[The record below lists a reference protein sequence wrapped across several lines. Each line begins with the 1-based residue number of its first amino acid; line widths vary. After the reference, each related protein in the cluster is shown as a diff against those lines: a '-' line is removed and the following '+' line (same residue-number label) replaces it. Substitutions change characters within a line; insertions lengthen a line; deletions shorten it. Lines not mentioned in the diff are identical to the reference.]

1 MLAAVAAKPRAVGE
15 LAAEAGLP
23 RRLVLEILIRLMRAG
38 WIVLDQRPS
47 GVIFSASPAGLSVVD
62 DHELPSA
69 PKRIQRLMNFVI
81 DKITGTLY
89 RSRELPFYERHILQ
103 QRAQFERLVW
113 MEPRPLQHYDD
124 AATIVSTLLDEDEK
138 FIAIDPAG
146 DRLVDRFALATVRNG
161 VVEGLPKRAPPEL
174 ASLVMEAAESAPE
187 APAGVGSPVYEP
199 APPPPYEERDL
210 PAPIRA
216 AFELRD
222 LVIGGQEHEHVFH
235 EAIRR
240 AKHRIV
246 IHSTFISAEKFALV
260 RHLLHEAAKRGAVV
274 DILWGEDEDKTG
286 SRTTVATVRQLRE
299 ETEVAGLSSN
309 LRIHS
314 FSTRSHA
321 KIVVA
326 DEGKEDKMVA
336 VVGSCN
342 WLSSGFH
349 AFEASARLR
358 DPRAIAVILE
368 QLAELT
374 RGADGHWTELTNEF
388 ARVASDTR
396 RQLVPKDPQAEITI
410 VLGPQHSQYVRTARD
425 AAVSRVFVTSHR
437 LGAATRPA
445 IIVPAIAAANDRGIE
460 VNVYYGVPSGGL
472 TRADAIVL
480 TRSAAD
486 QGVHVNPVHEPKLHA
501 KILAWDDDHLL
512 LTSQNWLSA
521 DPSDANLRREIGVYI
536 RAPGAGRTVV
546 DRFET
551 LRQS

>member
-1 MLAAVAAKPRAVGE
+1 MLAAVAAEPRTVGE
-15 LAAEAGLP
+15 LASEAALP
-23 RRLVLEILIRLMRAG
+23 RRLVLEVLIRLMRAG
-38 WIVLDQRPS
+38 WIVLDQRSS
-47 GVIFSASPAGLSVVD
+47 GVVFSASSAGLSVVD

-69 PKRIQRLMNFVI
+69 PKRIQRVMNFVI

-89 RSRELPFYERHILQ
+89 RSRELPFYPKHILE

-124 AATIVSTLLDEDEK
+124 ASALVSTLLDADEK

-146 DRLVDRFALATVRNG
+146 DRLVDRYALATVRNG
-161 VVEGLPKRAPPEL
+161 VVEGLPKSAPPEL
-174 ASLVMEAAESAPE
+174 TAMVLQAAGSAPE
-187 APAGVGSPVYEP
+187 TPAGPGSPVYEP
-199 APPPPYEERDL
+199 APPQPYEERDL

-216 AFELRD
+216 VFQLED
-222 LVIGGQEHEHVFH
+222 LVIGGQEHERLFH

-240 AKHRIV
+240 AKYRLV
-246 IHSTFISAEKFALV
+246 IHSTFISADKFALV
-260 RHLLHEAAKRGAVV
+260 RHLLHDAAKRGAVI

-286 SRTTVATVRQLRE
+286 SRTSGAIVRQLRE
-299 ETEVAGLSSN
+299 ETEAAGLSSN

-326 DEGKEDKMVA
+326 DDGREDKMVA
-336 VVGSCN
+336 MVGSCN

-349 AFEASARLR
+349 SFDASVRLR
-358 DPRAIAVILE
+358 DPRVIAVIFE

-374 RGADGHWTELTNEF
+374 RGADGHWTELTNDF

-396 RQLVPKDPQAEITI
+396 RQVGPKGAQAELTI
-410 VLGPQHSQYVRTARD
+410 VLGPQHAQYVRTARD
-425 AAVSRVFVTSHR
+425 TAVSRLFVTSHR

-445 IIVPAIAAANDRGIE
+445 IVVPAIAAANDRGIK
-460 VNVYYGVPSGGL
+460 VDVYYGVHSGG
-472 TRADAIVL
+472 V
-480 TRSAAD
+480 TRSGAAHLTKFAAD
-486 QGVHVNPVHEPKLHA
+486 EGVRICPVEEPRLHA
-501 KILAWDDDHLL
+501 KMLAWDDDHLL

-536 RAPGAGRTVV
+536 RCPGAGRAVV
-546 DRFET
+546 DRFEA
-551 LRQS
+551 LRKG